1 MPIAGRMVAATER
14 LEAGWY
20 SRAIVA
26 LKPCS
31 GHVWTVNGK
40 RVTMTQEPGIVSL
53 CHVLQPC
60 G

>member
-53 CHVLQPC
+53 
-60 G
+60 